1 MRAKALSAPT
11 AEFLLERPTPALNL
25 LPSGE
30 DAAASSAVPAAEQD
44 VQPLEPMAEAHLTAP
59 AGMSEL
65 VRGSFDERLHTLV
78 WSPELSMGAAALH

>member
-44 VQPLEPMAEAHLTAP
+44 VQLLEPMAEAHMTAP

-65 VRGSFDERLHTLV
+65 MWGSFDERLHTIV
-78 WSPELSMGAAALH
+78 CPELSTGAAALH